1 MGNCLALQRS
11 RSKAEAERVGAGSGE
26 EKEREEEEEEEE
38 EGVIRIKLVLSRQEV
53 EEMLR
58 QGGISRGGMMSL
70 LQREVSKN
78 CSTEKRRSSE
88 WKPALERIPEGQDLF

>member
-1 MGNCLALQRS
+1 MGNCLALQQS
-11 RSKAEAERVGAGSGE
+11 RSKAEVERVGAGRG
-26 EKEREEEEEEEE
+26 EEE
-38 EGVIRIKLVLSRQEV
+38 EGVVRIKLVLSRQEV

-58 QGGISRGGMMSL
+58 QGGISRGTMMSL
-70 LQREVSKN
+70 LHREVSKN